1 MVTPEDILKEHS
13 KTVQQITEQ
22 LRHIVLSTIP
32 ELTEKA
38 YPSWRGIEFR
48 YSQSGYVCGIFPAQ
62 DSVRLLFEH
71 GVQLSNLNNVLQGNG
86 KQTRHI
92 EFAVTADILVKSIIL
107 LLLEA
112 VAFKAQA

>member
-48 YSQSGYVCGIFPAQ
+48 HSQSGYVCGIFPAQ
-62 DSVRLLFEH
+62 DYCLNTASNCLTSTMCCKVMESRPGILSSPGQQTF
-71 GVQLSNLNNVLQGNG
+71 QLSQ
-86 KQTRHI
+86 
-92 EFAVTADILVKSIIL
+92 
-107 LLLEA
+107 
-112 VAFKAQA
+112 

>member
-1 MVTPEDILKEHS
+1 
-13 KTVQQITEQ
+13 
-22 LRHIVLSTIP
+22 
-32 ELTEKA
+32 
-38 YPSWRGIEFR
+38 
-48 YSQSGYVCGIFPAQ
+48 
-62 DSVRLLFEH
+62 LFEH

-112 VAFKAQA
+112 VALKAQA